1 MLTSVRSFCAAAVF
15 AMTQFVALGGTA
27 MYWVLLPSYLGEG
40 REELRE
46 RQAEFAD
53 LHADEFH
60 DKATVTMARV
70 ELLLSE
76 KRLTVAEA
84 EAIRQELLEE
94 FKDSSADFSTVQKME
109 LSKLRGRCLFN

>member
-40 REELRE
+40 RDELRE

-53 LHADEFH
+53 LRAGAN
-60 DKATVTMARV
+60 K
-70 ELLLSE
+70 
-76 KRLTVAEA
+76 
-84 EAIRQELLEE
+84 
-94 FKDSSADFSTVQKME
+94 
-109 LSKLRGRCLFN
+109 

>member
-1 MLTSVRSFCAAAVF
+1 MMNLS
-15 AMTQFVALGGTA
+15 
-27 MYWVLLPSYLGEG
+27 
-40 REELRE
+40 
-46 RQAEFAD
+46 
-53 LHADEFH
+53 DEFH

-70 ELLLSE
+70 QLLLSE